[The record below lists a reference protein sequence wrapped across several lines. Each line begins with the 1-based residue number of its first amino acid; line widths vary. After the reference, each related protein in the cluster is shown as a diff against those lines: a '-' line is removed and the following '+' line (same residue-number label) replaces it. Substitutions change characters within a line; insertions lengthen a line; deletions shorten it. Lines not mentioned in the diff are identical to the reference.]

1 MELNTRRNPSPATGL
16 DSTAVADAQ
25 VIDEDVRLMLAF
37 RDGDTA
43 AFDQLFRRWA
53 KPVLRYLARMVR
65 DEGSAE
71 ELSQEVFLRVYR
83 ARDRYSPDARFSTWL
98 FTIATRLALNELRRP
113 VRKNPH
119 QSMDA
124 ETDGPPIEFAG
135 ETPAAD
141 DVVHARRLGDD
152 VETALGEL
160 PERQR
165 AALWLTAVE
174 GYSYAEVAKQLETS
188 EKSVKALVHR
198 GRSALADRLRRT
210 DGGT

>member
-1 MELNTRRNPSPATGL
+1 MLHRFGRQYL
-16 DSTAVADAQ
+16 DLVS
-25 VIDEDVRLMLAF
+25 RLL
-37 RDGDTA
+37 
-43 AFDQLFRRWA
+43 
-53 KPVLRYLARMVR
+53 
-65 DEGSAE
+65 E
-71 ELSQEVFLRVYR
+71 
-83 ARDRYSPDARFSTWL
+83 RFS
-98 FTIATRLALNELRRP
+98 EP
-113 VRKNPH
+113 GHP
-119 QSMDA
+119 
-124 ETDGPPIEFAG
+124 G